1 MSSCLLGGER
11 ETNEVQKKKKKKKNP
26 NIRSISETLEVTE
39 RKTSPRHAEATRGS
53 DVTLLAADVT
63 LMSSTTDISAQICQ
77 RRDRWKTLFS
87 LMLILSETGRRITGL
102 SWEGNLTLAF
112 TEELCVQH

>member
-11 ETNEVQKKKKKKKNP
+11 ETNEVQKYQKKNP

-39 RKTSPRHAEATRGS
+39 RKTSPRRAAATRGS

-63 LMSSTTDISAQICQ
+63 LMSSTTDISARICQ

-87 LMLILSETGRRITGL
+87 
-102 SWEGNLTLAF
+102 
-112 TEELCVQH
+112 